1 MKKYFI
7 TGLVILLPLA
17 VTIVLLAFIVNLLTQ
32 PFVGF
37 IEQFLVGIPFFEKY
51 RGTVHI
57 FLQIVLLFGLFFF
70 TVLLGFLARIV
81 VFKSFLTFYDY
92 ILHRI
97 PIIKTIYKATQ
108 QVIRTIF
115 GSTSRSFK
123 QVVMVP
129 FPTHGSYCIGLVSSP
144 APSLC
149 EKTVGAPLITVFVP
163 TTPNPTSGF
172 LIMYKEDEA
181 IYLDMK
187 IEEAFKY
194 IISCGVIT
202 SDGVDLPSEISP

>member
-17 VTIVLLAFIVNLLTQ
+17 VTIVLVAFIINLLTK

-37 IEQFLVGIPFFEKY
+37 IEQFLVGIPFFDKY
-51 RGTVHI
+51 SAAIHI
-57 FLQIVLLFGLFFF
+57 ILQIILLFGLFFF
-70 TVLLGFLARIV
+70 TVLLGFLARVV
-81 VFKSFLTFYDY
+81 VFKSLLSVYDY
-92 ILHRI
+92 VLHRI
-97 PIIKTIYKATQ
+97 PIIKTVYKATQ
-108 QVIRTIF
+108 QVIKTIF
-115 GSTSRSFK
+115 GTTSRSFK

-129 FPTHGSYCIGLVSSP
+129 FPTEGAFCIGLVSSP

-149 EKTVGAPLITVFVP
+149 EKTVGVPLVTVFVP

-172 LIMYKEDEA
+172 LMMYKEDEV

-202 SDGVDLPSEISP
+202 SDEIDLPPEISP